1 MTSAAGTLVPPA
13 QERQSDQDP
22 LARSNVFGVLDEA
35 DRAYL
40 IERVRRV
47 EAGKGQVVICEGTPS
62 DSVLLLLTGRLKVV
76 TYSEEGDEFIISTV
90 LPGETIGEMGVL
102 SGRPRSATVEATT
115 PSTLLVLP
123 GSVIAHMVEKRPV
136 FAAAM
141 LERLSEMV
149 SSVTG
154 TVSDLVHLDLSQR
167 VAKHLL
173 QSTAGPEDGDSLGT
187 TQADIAASVGASRQ
201 RVNGCLRDFEKNGW
215 IGVERRRLTVRDRAA
230 LTDIVSC

>member
-1 MTSAAGTLVPPA
+1 MTAATSTLVPPA
-13 QERQSDQDP
+13 PTRHSDRDP
-22 LARSNVFGVLDEA
+22 LAGSNVFGVLDEA

-40 IERVRRV
+40 TERVRRV
-47 EAGKGQVVICEGTPS
+47 EAGRGQVVLCEGTPS

-102 SGRPRSATVEATT
+102 SGRPRSATVEATV

-123 GSVIAHMVEKRPV
+123 GSVIAHMIEKRPV
-136 FAAAM
+136 FAIAM

-154 TVSDLVHLDLSQR
+154 TASDLVHLDLSQR

-173 QSTAGPEDGDSLGT
+173 QSTAGSDRGDSLGT

-201 RVNGCLRDFEKNGW
+201 RVNGCLREFERNGW
-215 IGVERRRLTVRDRAA
+215 IAVERQRLTVRDRAA
-230 LTDIVSC
+230 LAEVVSC